1 MINNRRI
8 KETSLIE
15 AFFFFLIAEWLSLR
29 HFEDKILEMQ
39 IDGVI

>member
-15 AFFFFLIAEWLSLR
+15 AFFFFIAEWLSLR